1 MAYNIQNSRPMLQFP
16 FGINVQK
23 GLVEDFSATGI
34 FGYNPS
40 VSSTFGSITGNGGI
54 YSYPTSAS
62 TAVVTSSDTVS
73 DNTGTVLVSGL
84 DSNYDLASETLTIG
98 GGAGTTS
105 FIRAFSA
112 RMITA
117 NTGDANVGNITI
129 TVDSKTVAY
138 IPATYGSSLNANYTV
153 PRKKRAFIMSAYA
166 GVSKQKE
173 LEAKIL
179 TKQISN
185 GNVWNTVG
193 YQTTFAVPVY
203 QEFVV
208 PILVDQKTDI
218 EMRAKTDATTAVSG
232 GFTLYIEDYH

>member
-1 MAYNIQNSRPMLQFP
+1 MAFNIQNSRPMLQFP

-23 GLVEDFSATGI
+23 NLVEGFTGVGT
-34 FGYNPS
+34 FGYNDS
-40 VSSTFGSITGNGGI
+40 VSSIFETITGVGGL
-54 YSYPTSAS
+54 YVYPTASS
-62 TAVVTSSDTVS
+62 TATVTSSNTAS
-73 DNTGTVLVSGL
+73 DNNGTVLVEGL

-105 FIRAFSA
+105 FIRVFSA

-117 NTGDANVGNITI
+117 NTGDANVGNLTV

-138 IPATYGSSLNANYTV
+138 IPATYGSALNANYTI
-153 PRKKRAFIMSAYA
+153 PRNKRGFIMSAFA

-173 LEAKIL
+173 LEAKIMV
-179 TKQISN
+179 KQISN

-203 QEFVV
+203 QEFVI
-208 PILVDQKTDI
+208 PIKIEEKTDI

-232 GFTLYIEDYH
+232 GFTLYLEDYK